1 MTSYSN
7 ATARGF
13 YRDGDRA
20 VIGGVCAGLAGHF
33 GLNLKVTRFL
43 AFIAFLTAMPFAV
56 IAYLAAVM
64 LIPAQ
69 SGRDDG
75 AFESRYCCWGIR
87 RSGSRRQDRRA
98 RRRAEKRLR
107 REEAIV
113 AATGVAAT
121 GAAATGPSLK
131 DVKERYKT
139 LDQRLAELEKQV
151 TSPRFQLEQEF
162 RKTLING
169 TGTGQ

>member
-7 ATARGF
+7 SSSRGF

-20 VIGGVCAGLAGHF
+20 VIGGVCAGLAGYF

-43 AFIAFLTAMPFAV
+43 AFIALLTAMPFAL

-64 LIPAQ
+64 LIPAE

-75 AFESRYCCWGIR
+75 AFETRYCCWGVR
-87 RSGSRRQDRRA
+87 RSGSRRQE
-98 RRRAEKRLR
+98 RRAEKRARKAEQL
-107 REEAIV
+107 V
-113 AATGVAAT
+113 
-121 GAAATGPSLK
+121 AATGPSLK
-131 DVKERYKT
+131 DVRERYKV
-139 LDQRLAELEKQV
+139 LDQRLADLEKQV

-162 RKTLING
+162 RKL
-169 TGTGQ
+169 

>member
-7 ATARGF
+7 ASARGF

-20 VIGGVCAGLAGHF
+20 VIGGVCAGLAGYF
-33 GLNLKVTRFL
+33 GLNLRVTRIL

-64 LIPAQ
+64 LIPTE
-69 SGRDDG
+69 SGRTDG
-75 AFESRYCCWGIR
+75 AFETRYRCWGVR

-98 RRRAEKRLR
+98 RRRAEKRSR
-107 REEAIV
+107 MEEAIV
-113 AATGVAAT
+113 AATG
-121 GAAATGPSLK
+121 PSLK
-131 DVKERYKT
+131 DVSLTDVKERYKT

-162 RKTLING
+162 RKL
-169 TGTGQ
+169 

>member
-13 YRDGDRA
+13 YRDADRA
-20 VIGGVCAGLAGHF
+20 VIGGVCAGLARYF

-56 IAYLAAVM
+56 IGYLAAVM
-64 LIPAQ
+64 LIPAE
-69 SGRDDG
+69 SGRDGG
-75 AFESRYCCWGIR
+75 ARETRYCCWGMR
-87 RSGSRRQDRRA
+87 RSGSRRQTRRE
-98 RRRAEKRLR
+98 RRRAERHSR
-107 REEAIV
+107 MDEPAIV
-113 AATGVAAT
+113 TM
-121 GAAATGPSLK
+121 GPSLK
-131 DVKERYKT
+131 DVKERYKR

-162 RKTLING
+162 RKL
-169 TGTGQ
+169 

>member
-7 ATARGF
+7 ASARGF
-13 YRDGDRA
+13 YRDADRA

-43 AFIAFLTAMPFAV
+43 AVIAFLTAMPFAV

-64 LIPAQ
+64 LIPAE
-69 SGRDDG
+69 SGRDDV
-75 AFESRYCCWGIR
+75 AFETRYCCWGVR
-87 RSGSRRQDRRA
+87 RSGSRRRDRRA
-98 RRRAEKRLR
+98 RRRAAKRSR
-107 REEAIV
+107 MEEPV
-113 AATGVAAT
+113 AVAM
-121 GAAATGPSLK
+121 GPSLK

-162 RKTLING
+162 RKL
-169 TGTGQ
+169 

>member
-7 ATARGF
+7 ASARGF

-20 VIGGVCAGLAGHF
+20 VIGGVCAGLAGYF

-64 LIPAQ
+64 LIPAE

-75 AFESRYCCWGIR
+75 AFETRYCCWGVR
-87 RSGSRRQDRRA
+87 RSGSRRRNRRA
-98 RRRAEKRLR
+98 RRRAEKRSR
-107 REEAIV
+107 MEEPV
-113 AATGVAAT
+113 
-121 GAAATGPSLK
+121 AAATGPSLK

-162 RKTLING
+162 RKL
-169 TGTGQ
+169 

>member
-7 ATARGF
+7 ASARGF
-13 YRDGDRA
+13 CRDADRA

-43 AFIAFLTAMPFAV
+43 AVIAFLTAMPFAV

-64 LIPAQ
+64 LIPAE
-69 SGRDDG
+69 SGRDDV
-75 AFESRYCCWGIR
+75 AYETRYCCWGVR
-87 RSGSRRQDRRA
+87 RSRSSRRDRRA
-98 RRRAEKRLR
+98 RRRAEKRSR
-107 REEAIV
+107 MEEPVAV
-113 AATGVAAT
+113 AA
-121 GAAATGPSLK
+121 GPSLK

-162 RKTLING
+162 RKL
-169 TGTGQ
+169 

>member
-7 ATARGF
+7 SSARGF

-20 VIGGVCAGLAGHF
+20 VIGGVCAGLAGYF
-33 GLNLKVTRFL
+33 GLNLKVTRIL
-43 AFIAFLTAMPFAV
+43 AFIALLTAMPFAL

-64 LIPAQ
+64 LIPAE

-75 AFESRYCCWGIR
+75 AFETRYCCWGVR

-98 RRRAEKRLR
+98 RRRAEKRSR
-107 REEAIV
+107 REEPV
-113 AATGVAAT
+113 
-121 GAAATGPSLK
+121 AAATGPSLK

-162 RKTLING
+162 RKL
-169 TGTGQ
+169 

>member
-7 ATARGF
+7 ASARGF

-20 VIGGVCAGLAGHF
+20 VIGGVCAGLAGYF
-33 GLNLKVTRFL
+33 GLNLKVTRIL

-64 LIPAQ
+64 LIPAE
-69 SGRDDG
+69 SGRTDG
-75 AFESRYCCWGIR
+75 AFETRYRCWGVR

-98 RRRAEKRLR
+98 RRRAEKRSR
-107 REEAIV
+107 MEEPV
-113 AATGVAAT
+113 
-121 GAAATGPSLK
+121 AAATGPSLK

-162 RKTLING
+162 RKL
-169 TGTGQ
+169 